1 MGYMGSGKST
11 IGKLLASKLHL
22 NFTDF
27 DDYIETWEKKTVADI
42 FENEGEDKFRQLEHI
57 YLKEIILKDNTVI
70 SLGGGTPCFN
80 NNIEIIN
87 KNGISVFIEM
97 DAAALAKRLIKA
109 KRKRPLIQGMN
120 EVDLKFFIDANLE
133 KRSTFYSQAHY
144 IVKSENRSAEELAEK
159 LKQLMEKK

>member
-1 MGYMGSGKST
+1 MSKNNTCYICFMKIFLMGYMGSGKST

-97 DAAALAKRLIKA
+97 DAAALA
-109 KRKRPLIQGMN
+109 
-120 EVDLKFFIDANLE
+120 
-133 KRSTFYSQAHY
+133 
-144 IVKSENRSAEELAEK
+144 
-159 LKQLMEKK
+159 